1 MPTSDSTPRSG
12 LFIDDPAHS
21 GPSASAADTPADIEA
36 LLRLI
41 ACGGAA
47 APRRLLL
54 EQAQPAAAIAAGA
67 PLWRASGL
75 SANQLTALRGPAPA
89 ELGSARDWLADPD
102 HHLLGWHHPDYPPL
116 LRRSPNPP
124 LALFVA
130 GDPALLWRPAVA
142 IVGSRSPTPVGR
154 ENTVAFTRALGAA
167 GLLVASGL
175 AAGIDTAAHHAA
187 LANSALTVAVLG
199 TGPDVAYPRSNRD
212 LHMKIAK
219 QGAIVSEHLPGTGP
233 RKEHFP
239 SRNRILA
246 GLSLGT
252 LVIEAAHRSGA
263 LITAR
268 LAADCGREVM
278 ALPGSIHNPLA
289 RGCHRLIRDGAALIE
304 HPQEV
309 IDLLAPAVAALTGDL
324 RQRLLAPTS
333 VGHAVVSAGLHDP
346 DHGTSTHPP
355 EPARFEPPSLV
366 RGPNRQ
372 PDVNG
377 DADSDHHIV
386 WCALGHDPTGMDQ
399 LVERT
404 GLTAARLSS
413 MLLLM
418 ELEGRVAA
426 QHGRYF
432 RNR

>member
-1 MPTSDSTPRSG
+1 MPTPDSPRPE
-12 LFIDDPAHS
+12 LFIDDPARS
-21 GPSASAADTPADIEA
+21 GSPASTADTAADVEA
-36 LLRLI
+36 LLRLL

-54 EQAQPAAAIAAGA
+54 EQARPAAVIAAGA

-75 SANQLTALRGPAPA
+75 SAAQVTALRGPAPA
-89 ELGSARDWLADPD
+89 ELGSARDWLADGD

-167 GLLVASGL
+167 GLLVASGM

-187 LANSALTVAVLG
+187 LASDALTVAVLG

-212 LHMKIAK
+212 LHGKIAK

-309 IDLLAPAVAALTGDL
+309 IDLLAPAVAGLAGDL

-333 VGHAVVSAGLHDP
+333 MGHAVVGAGLHDP
-346 DHGTSTHPP
+346 DHGTLTHPP
-355 EPARFEPPSLV
+355 GPARIEPPATI

-372 PDVNG
+372 SEAND